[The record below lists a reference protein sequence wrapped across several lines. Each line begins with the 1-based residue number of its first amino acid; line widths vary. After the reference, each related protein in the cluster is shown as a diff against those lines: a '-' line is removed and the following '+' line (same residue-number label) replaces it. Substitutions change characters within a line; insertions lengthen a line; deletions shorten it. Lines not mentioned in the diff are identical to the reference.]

1 MPHPE
6 EKIVPAQDVQKTEQ
20 PAAPTQEPTIQEALN
35 PTEKPEA
42 SAPKVETVPL
52 AAHIELKKSAK
63 AAAKRVEELEQL
75 VRDGA
80 SKEEIT
86 ETARELSEEFP
97 EVDPNF
103 IKKFEASVLAKVTK
117 VAERNISESLRPLQ
131 EEKRAGEI
139 DKRFNDVFARTMAN
153 MPEYKDLV
161 NKSVIKTMSLSPEN
175 ANKTFTQIIEE
186 AYGHLVTGKR
196 TMDPATNQRVSKDE
210 AGELDM
216 SRAKTDSNYFKEV
229 MANPSLKKQYNDK
242 MMSRLSSQL

>member
-6 EKIVPAQDVQKTEQ
+6 EKIVPAQDAPKNEQ
-20 PAAPTQEPTIQEALN
+20 TAPTQEPTIQEALT
-35 PTEKPEA
+35 PDKKPEA
-42 SAPKVETVPL
+42 SEQKVETVPL
-52 AAHIELKKSAK
+52 AAHIELKKTAK
-63 AAAKRVEELEQL
+63 AAAKRVEELEQM

-103 IKKFEASVLAKVTK
+103 IKKFEASVLAKATK
-117 VAERNISESLRPLQ
+117 AAERNVSESLRPLQ
-131 EEKRAGEI
+131 EEKRAKAI
-139 DKRFNDVFARTMAN
+139 DERFNEAYERTMAN
-153 MPEYKDLV
+153 MPEYKELV

-196 TMDPATNQRVSKDE
+196 TMDPATNASVSKNDS
-210 AGELDM
+210 GQLDPD
-216 SRAKTDSNYFKEV
+216 RAKTDPEYFKQV
-229 MANPSLKKQYNDK
+229 MANPSLKKQYNDS
-242 MMSRLSSQL
+242 MITRLASQL